1 MRIGIDLGG
10 TKIEGVALD
19 GDGREVHRL
28 RIDTPAGNYK
38 ATVDAVCALVREI
51 EEEVGA
57 EGTVG
62 VGMPGSISP
71 ATGLIKNANSTWL
84 IGHPFHR
91 DLEKCL
97 GRPVR
102 IANDADCFAV
112 SEAHDGAAAGRRL
125 VFGVILGTGVG
136 GGIAYRGEAIL
147 GANAIAGEWGHNPL
161 PWPRDDERPG
171 RECYCGRQ
179 GCMETW
185 ISGLGL
191 ECDHEAATGE
201 CVEPL
206 EIERRAEAGDAA
218 SVATLDR
225 FADRLARGLA
235 TVINLLDPDAIVLGG
250 GLSNLRRLYDE
261 VPRRWGEW
269 VFSDRVDTALLPP
282 VHGPASGARGAAWL
296 WPSRSQGTARGVA
309 RGST

>member
-10 TKIEGVALD
+10 TKIEGVALN
-19 GDGREVHRL
+19 GGGQEVHRL
-28 RIDTPAGNYK
+28 RIDTPAGNYR

-62 VGMPGSISP
+62 VGMPGAISP
-71 ATGLIKNANSTWL
+71 TTGLIKNANSTWL

-91 DLEKCL
+91 DLEDCL

-112 SEAHDGAAAGRRL
+112 SEACDGAAAGRRL

-136 GGIAYRGEAIL
+136 GGIAHRGEAIV

-171 RECYCGRQ
+171 RECYCGRR
-179 GCMETW
+179 GCLETW
-185 ISGLGL
+185 LSGLGL
-191 ECDHEAATGE
+191 ACDHEAATGE
-201 CVEPL
+201 CLEPI
-206 EIERRAEAGDAA
+206 EIEQRADAGDEACR
-218 SVATLDR
+218 ATLDR
-225 FADRLARGLA
+225 YAERLARSLA

-250 GLSNLRRLYDE
+250 GLSNMRRLYEE
-261 VPRRWGEW
+261 VPRHWREW
-269 VFSDRVDTALLPP
+269 VFSNRVLTPLLPP
-282 VHGPASGARGAAWL
+282 AHGPSSGARGAAWL
-296 WPSRSQGTARGVA
+296 WGAEPA
-309 RGST
+309 GS